1 MFRMTMITYALHELA
16 SRKGRSCAVIA
27 GMSVGIALYVAFA
40 TLSDGYKRLVRL
52 PFSQLSAD
60 ITIQVPSTAQTT
72 SKGNGIRLPVSN
84 QPIRGRDVQRIAGI
98 AGIKAVSGSV
108 LLWNQSR
115 TGFVIVQGIDTEDT
129 TLGAAKVQEWVIKGR
144 KLKGGAHEALLEEH
158 FARFNRKHLGESIE
172 LGGRQFSIVG
182 IVQQKEGS
190 NVSSANAYIP
200 IDDAR
205 VLGHVSQDSSNMLFA
220 KLEAGEDPDIVRKRV
235 ARVLPGA
242 IVSSADNIGEM
253 MKGFGAISGS
263 FSTTM
268 GILSLLFA
276 AIVTYRILLGSVNER
291 AAEIGIMKAVGWKRI
306 DVTVALMAETFFLGL
321 LGALAGA
328 ALGYAGAWGL
338 GSMKITLATPWNLNP
353 VPAGVSHTAAMNL
366 HSVAIP
372 VSLSLETVALALA
385 VSVLISGLT
394 GVVVARNLAA
404 RKVMEALRHV

>member
-1 MFRMTMITYALHELA
+1 
-16 SRKGRSCAVIA
+16 
-27 GMSVGIALYVAFA
+27 
-40 TLSDGYKRLVRL
+40 
-52 PFSQLSAD
+52 
-60 ITIQVPSTAQTT
+60 
-72 SKGNGIRLPVSN
+72 
-84 QPIRGRDVQRIAGI
+84 VQRIAGI
-98 AGIKAVSGSV
+98 KGIKAVSGSL

-129 TLGAAKVQEWVIKGR
+129 TLGAAKVQEWLLKGR
-144 KLKGGAHEALLEEH
+144 KLKGGANEVLLEEH

-205 VLGHVSQDSSNMLFA
+205 ALGGVEQDSSNMLFA
-220 KLEAGEDPDIVRKRV
+220 KLQPGTDPDIVRKRV

-253 MKGFGAISGS
+253 MKGFSAISGS

-306 DVTVALMAETFFLGL
+306 DVTVNLMAETFFVGL
-321 LGALAGA
+321 LGALAGV

-372 VSLSLETVALALA
+372 VTFSLETVVVALV

-394 GVVVARNLAA
+394 GVMVARNLAA